1 MQPLER
7 IRPWESLSPAEQMR
21 AEYSDLH
28 KDVFGMRPDYSEVDS
43 WDDEQLAVEFNKLVN
58 MLGDDDE

>member
-28 KDVFGMRPDYSEVDS
+28 KDVFGMRPDYNEVDS
-43 WDDEQLAVEFNKLVN
+43 WDDERLVREYESLVK
-58 MLGDDDE
+58 ML

>member
-1 MQPLER
+1 MKALER
-7 IRPWESLSPAEQMR
+7 VRPWESLSPAEQMR

-28 KDVFGMRPDYSEVDS
+28 KDVFGMRPDYSEVDT
-43 WDDEQLAVEFNKLVN
+43 WNDEQLAVEFNKLVS